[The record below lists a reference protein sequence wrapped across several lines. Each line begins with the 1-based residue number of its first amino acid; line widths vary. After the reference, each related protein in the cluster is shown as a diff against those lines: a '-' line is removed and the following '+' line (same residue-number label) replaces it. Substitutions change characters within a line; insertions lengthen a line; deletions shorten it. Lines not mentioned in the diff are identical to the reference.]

1 MFRQFGFVGFQTEEE
16 GQDAIH
22 HFNRSCIQTN
32 RIVVEQCVALGAE
45 AKPKSWS
52 KYAQDSSAY
61 RKLHGIVGEDERD
74 EDKHKVASKEH
85 KKETKKK
92 KNKVDE
98 LLDEHKDDPKFV
110 EFMKAHGKGIGIW
123 GNDWENKEAK
133 ASDIEDEEK
142 SEAEDMEKKIEEKES
157 PSVME
162 ETFPVKLADMEISD
176 ADYMKSLM
184 QKKEPPTD
192 KTVKILAKQ
201 NKDQKEPKTPS
212 IDLLTIKIRNIP
224 FKTKRQDVL
233 TFFKPIKPY
242 SVRLPTKVHG
252 ICYVGFKNDV
262 DFKKAMLKNRS
273 FWSKLKE

>member
-1 MFRQFGFVGFQTEEE
+1 M
-16 GQDAIH
+16 
-22 HFNRSCIQTN
+22 
-32 RIVVEQCVALGAE
+32 GAE

-61 RKLHGIVGEDERD
+61 RKLHGIVGEDEKD
-74 EDKHKVASKEH
+74 EEKQKVTSKEH
-85 KKETKKK
+85 KKEMKKK

-98 LLDEHKDDPKFV
+98 LLDQHKDDPQFV

-123 GNDWENKEAK
+123 ENDWENKEDTT
-133 ASDIEDEEK
+133 SDIEGEDK
-142 SEAEDMEKKIEEKES
+142 SEAGDVENEIAEQESTTVVEEKL
-157 PSVME
+157 
-162 ETFPVKLADMEISD
+162 PVKLADMEISD

-184 QKKEPPTD
+184 QKKDPIAE
-192 KTVKILAKQ
+192 KTIKILAK
-201 NKDQKEPKTPS
+201 KGIDQKESKTPS

-273 FWSKLKE
+273 FWSK